1 MKKCLKCVL
10 VTLCVALYFT
20 NTSVFADT
28 GEHPVIK
35 PIPKSIL
42 DRSSEHGNY
51 TYEFPFYDKKTNSVS
66 YKEITGRY
74 GKWSYHIF
82 GKDEQ
87 RIDGIFTSVEIVR
100 KYKEFAI
107 RKGGSIL
114 WERSDGGRLS
124 FTISDVKG
132 GKIWCQVTARD
143 GYYELDIVEKDRIEK
158 KRPSMAE
165 ELKAE
170 LDAKGKITVY
180 SILFDFDHYKL
191 REQSKKP
198 LQEIAELL
206 LSYPSL
212 KIEIQGHTDSMGRDD
227 YNLKLSQKRAEMVR
241 SHLVSLGIDPS
252 RLTSAGYG
260 PFRPIATNK
269 TQEGRAKNRRVV
281 LMEK

>member
-1 MKKCLKCVL
+1 MKKCLNCVWI
-10 VTLCVALYFT
+10 TLCVALYFT
-20 NTSVFADT
+20 STSLFADT
-28 GEHPVIK
+28 AEHPVIK

-42 DRSSEHGNY
+42 DRSSEHKNY

-82 GKDEQ
+82 GKDAQ
-87 RIDGIFTSVEIVR
+87 RIDGILSAVEIIR

-107 RKGGSIL
+107 GKGGSIL
-114 WERSDGGRLS
+114 WEKSDGGRLS
-124 FTISDVKG
+124 FAIPDVKG
-132 GKIWCQVTARD
+132 GKIWCHVTARD
-143 GYYELDIVEKDRIEK
+143 GYYELDIVEKDIVEK
-158 KRPSMAE
+158 KHPSMAE
-165 ELKAE
+165 DLKAE

-180 SILFDFDHYKL
+180 SILFDFDHHKL
-191 REQSKKP
+191 KEQSKKP

-206 LSYPSL
+206 LTYPSL
-212 KIEIQGHTDSMGRDD
+212 KIEIQGHTDSLGGDD

-241 SHLVSLGIDPS
+241 SHLVSLGVEPS
-252 RLTSAGYG
+252 RLTAVGYG
-260 PFRPIATNK
+260 SFKPIATNK